1 MSCGTPTPATMR
13 VVQIE
18 PGPMPI
24 LTASAPASISA
35 CAPSRGGD
43 VAGHHLGV
51 VAELLHARHGI
62 EHALRM
68 AVRGVDHDDVDLG
81 IDQQLGAAQPVL
93 ADAGRRGG
101 AQAALLVLAGAGELV
116 GLLDVLDGDQAD
128 AAIVVVDHQQLLD
141 AALVQEPL
149 GLVRA
154 HAFAHRDQLLLGH
167 QRAHRRGV
175 VGGEADVAVGQ
186 DADELAA
193 ARSTTGMPEIWCAPS
208 APARRP
214 GSARDGW

>member
-35 CAPSRGGD
+35 CAPSARGD

-51 VAELLHARHGI
+51 VAELLHARHGL

-68 AVRGVDHDDVDLG
+68 AVRGVDHDHVDPG
-81 IDQQLGAAQPVL
+81 VDQHLARAQPVL

-101 AQAALLVLAGAGELV
+101 AQPALLVLAGAGN
-116 GLLDVLDGDQAD
+116 LL
-128 AAIVVVDHQQLLD
+128 
-141 AALVQEPL
+141 
-149 GLVRA
+149 
-154 HAFAHRDQLLLGH
+154 AFSMSLTVIRPM
-167 QRAHRRGV
+167 QR
-175 VGGEADVAVGQ
+175 
-186 DADELAA
+186 
-193 ARSTTGMPEIWCAPS
+193 
-208 APARRP
+208 
-214 GSARDGW
+214 